1 MDPLVQIKEARNK
14 GILNTEIFDLI
25 IKRFPL
31 VSSGIERIEKASHL
45 NFPIA
50 YIDPSIIIAD
60 TASSTD
66 AGILFARTI
75 PVPVK
80 NSVQI
85 IIQISAPLVAYG
97 LKGTIHAILAHEFLL
112 YLELFTRLSKME
124 IISDEVSSNLFENVY
139 SDNTR
144 LLEPRS
150 VFNDTTLIL
159 SLIHI

>member
-50 YIDPSIIIAD
+50 YIDPLIIIAD
-60 TASSTD
+60 TAGSTD
-66 AGILFARTI
+66 VGILFARTI
-75 PVPVK
+75 PVSVK

-97 LKGTIHAILAHEFLL
+97 LKGTIHAILAH
-112 YLELFTRLSKME
+112 
-124 IISDEVSSNLFENVY
+124 
-139 SDNTR
+139 
-144 LLEPRS
+144 
-150 VFNDTTLIL
+150 
-159 SLIHI
+159 